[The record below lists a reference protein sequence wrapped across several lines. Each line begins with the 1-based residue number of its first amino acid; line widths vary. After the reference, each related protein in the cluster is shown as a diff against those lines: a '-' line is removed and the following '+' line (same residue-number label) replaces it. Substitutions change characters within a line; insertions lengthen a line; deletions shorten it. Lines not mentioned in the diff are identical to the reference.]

1 MSQFAQGPPV
11 EADVEFRLYGPSIET
26 LQDLGDELR
35 LRLAEH
41 PGVLHTQATMG
52 RGEPKLW
59 LDADEARLA
68 GLSLSDI
75 ATQLQ
80 GSLEGTLGGSVIEDL
95 EELDVRIR
103 FEDERRRDLFDIR
116 STPLTA
122 AGRPGWTPL
131 SVLGELVLRPEV
143 SAITRHD
150 GLRANLI
157 YGYTQNDALAIDVTD
172 DVLTQLEETGFF
184 LPSGYRLSI
193 GGDAEDENKAIG
205 NLMIYLPV
213 LLTLMIATIVLSFRS
228 VRLAGVLGVVA
239 IQSVGLALLAT
250 WAYGFPV
257 SFTTILGTL
266 GLIGVAL
273 NDSIV
278 VLAAIRS
285 NPAARRGEV
294 EAMADEVM
302 GTLRHV
308 ISTTL
313 TTVGGFLPLLIFVGG
328 DFWPPLAIVLAGGL
342 SGATILAVVFVPAAY
357 RLVMTTSFSFRWL
370 TEARRLGPLFSAK
383 SVES

>member
-1 MSQFAQGPPV
+1 M
-11 EADVEFRLYGPSIET
+11 
-26 LQDLGDELR
+26 
-35 LRLAEH
+35 
-41 PGVLHTQATMG
+41 
-52 RGEPKLW
+52 
-59 LDADEARLA
+59 
-68 GLSLSDI
+68 
-75 ATQLQ
+75 
-80 GSLEGTLGGSVIEDL
+80 
-95 EELDVRIR
+95 
-103 FEDERRRDLFDIR
+103 
-116 STPLTA
+116 
-122 AGRPGWTPL
+122 
-131 SVLGELVLRPEV
+131 
-143 SAITRHD
+143 
-150 GLRANLI
+150 
-157 YGYTQNDALAIDVTD
+157 
-172 DVLTQLEETGFF
+172 LTQLEETGFF

-285 NPAARRGEV
+285 NPPARRGEV

-328 DFWPPLAIVLAGGL
+328 DFWPPLAIVLAGGV